1 MDLTQQQ
8 ADAVYDAIA
17 RKLTDYQTGLYANG
31 LLSSTALTYP
41 SQSLVAPYFVSTA
54 PLYIVSDGSDGGTAI
69 PVNGFTYITEPISS
83 DLPTLPIDATES
95 AYSLMGYNEQHTEI
109 QSFSPYIDDI
119 GNSATL
125 APLVAPM
132 SDNAILT
139 MSDTASV
146 FATDDTTEYVDTD
159 PSIMATNE
167 NINEQQEDFTPSEN
181 MQDDSFSLPITAS
194 EYNDFSTD
202 NQQSSEE
209 EAVESASLQESLKSA
224 EMQTES
230 ETEYIAPTLHEE
242 NNPFS
247 NDIDIRTLSQQVS
260 AQTNT
265 SIPSNQILPTAIQQN
280 TPQQATTATLP
291 TVSANQQASTS
302 RSPQEQSANL
312 RKTAAQNEAAQL
324 QAQQQA
330 QQRSNFLVRTGDW
343 IQRNIFDRVGDWMP
357 IGILGKAVKMVGNVF
372 TGILKTVGHLFDG
385 NWGNAGKTGLSW
397 LKDTAIIGGTTVG
410 VYALGKQFGWWGK
423 SDTVN
428 STTASIADTTTVA
441 TASNTNTT
449 LNTNSASLA
458 MQTNTSQN
466 ATARLGTPVTLN
478 ESDATQSLIRNSQH
492 TNG

>member
-1 MDLTQQQ
+1 MNLTQQQ

-83 DLPTLPIDATES
+83 DLPTLQLDATES
-95 AYSLMGYNEQHTEI
+95 AYSLMGYNEQPTEI

-132 SDNAILT
+132 SDNTMLT

-146 FATDDTTEYVDTD
+146 FATDDTTEYIDTD

-167 NINEQQEDFTPSEN
+167 NINEQQGYHP
-181 MQDDSFSLPITAS
+181 QDDSFSLPITAS

-202 NQQSSEE
+202 NQETFE

-224 EMQTES
+224 EIQAES
-230 ETEYIAPTLHEE
+230 ETEHIASALNGTDKPAGI
-242 NNPFS
+242 
-247 NDIDIRTLSQQVS
+247 DIDIRTLSQQVS

-265 SIPSNQILPTAIQQN
+265 SIPSNQILPTAVQQN

-291 TVSANQQASTS
+291 TISANQQASTN

-312 RKTAAQNEAAQL
+312 RKTAAQNEAAQLQAQL

-397 LKDTAIIGGTTVG
+397 LKDTAIVGGTTVG

-428 STTASIADTTTVA
+428 STTTSIADTTTVA
-441 TASNTNTT
+441 TASNTNTA

-478 ESDATQSLIRNSQH
+478 ESDATPSLIRNSQH